1 MRSERGEEEE
11 RVRIKEGMSRVSRL
25 PDEWQAA
32 GGGSLVAQ
40 EAETPSV
47 PQVSLPLVSSVT
59 QSLNC

>member
-1 MRSERGEEEE
+1 MRM
-11 RVRIKEGMSRVSRL
+11 KEGRSRASRL

-32 GGGSLVAQ
+32 GEGSLEAQ
-40 EAETPSV
+40 EAEPPSV